1 LRIIPY
7 EDKRAIELLNKGNL
21 SKSLRNDLCI
31 LGKYYKV
38 EISKDKEE
46 IKKFLRGFCEWR
58 IDDYNEILYFD
69 IIKSAV
75 NYSSKNDLFI
85 ARPVE
90 VTKDELQK
98 INKIKNKNKE
108 LQEQMKKCLFTLLV
122 LSKLYNQKIEI
133 QIQNKKT
140 TKKKKEKL
148 EKTRYYFKESL
159 REICKV
165 ANIKILIKNQEDL
178 IIQLY
183 KDGLLDIS
191 NNSAYKP
198 LIINENY
205 QETDIVL
212 RINNFQDLG
221 LQYLL
226 CNGDENI
233 IQCENCGKYIIKKN
247 GKIKYCRQCAKE
259 IHKKTD
265 REYQKNKYNKKIL
278 D

>member
-1 LRIIPY
+1 MRIIPY

-31 LGKYYKV
+31 LGKYYKA
-38 EISKDKEE
+38 EISKDKKE
-46 IKKFLRGFCEWR
+46 IKKFLREFCEWR
-58 IDDYNEILYFD
+58 IDDYNEVLYFD

-75 NYSSKNDLFI
+75 NYSLKNDLFI
-85 ARPVE
+85 AKPVDI
-90 VTKDELQK
+90 TKDEFKK
-98 INKIKNKNKE
+98 INKIENKNKE

-133 QIQNKKT
+133 EIKNKKT
-140 TKKKKEKL
+140 TKNKKEKL
-148 EKTRYYFKESL
+148 KKTRYYFKESL

-165 ANIKILIKNQEDL
+165 ANIKILIKDQEYL

-191 NNSAYKP
+191 NNSVYKP

-205 QETDIVL
+205 QETDIAL
-212 RINNFQDLG
+212 KINNFQDLG

-226 CNGDENI
+226 WNGNKNI
-233 IQCENCGKYIIKKN
+233 IQCENCRKYIIKKN

-259 IHKKTD
+259 INIQKTIEN
-265 REYQKNKYNKKIL
+265 RRNNRKCLK
-278 D
+278 